1 MRLRLPFLA
10 AFRIGEIDAAC
21 RVRRCAAG
29 RDLDPCL
36 RRGDGGRGHTG
47 ILQACGRMRK
57 RRFSTSAQAGIQQAC
72 GRMPRTVWCNPMPS
86 WSSAIPGRRRRR
98 LKHVPVLRPL
108 LLLRLH
114 SPQIRGKTALHTQI
128 RSDASCGVYGRS
140 AIRVVPIFHG
150 YNSAQNR
157 AFWGLAGPE
166 TPHIAPDCFNNCF
179 VCKDIIH

>member
-1 MRLRLPFLA
+1 M
-10 AFRIGEIDAAC
+10 IDKNVFIAKKEWTGWTGWTGKHGQGFGAEHENKI
-21 RVRRCAAG
+21 
-29 RDLDPCL
+29 D
-36 RRGDGGRGHTG
+36 RRGCRSHTG
-47 ILQACGRMRK
+47 LG
-57 RRFSTSAQAGIQQAC
+57 
-72 GRMPRTVWCNPMPS
+72 CNPMPS

-114 SPQIRGKTALHTQI
+114 SPQIRGKTALPTQI

-140 AIRVVPIFHG
+140 AIRVFPIFHG

-166 TPHIAPDCFNNCF
+166 TPRIAPDFFNNCF
-179 VCKDIIH
+179 VCKDLIH

>member
-57 RRFSTSAQAGIQQAC
+57 RRFSTSAQAGIQQASGPLLAQGKRGQGSHRNPVGLRPHEETAFFNVC
-72 GRMPRTVWCNPMPS
+72 ASRNPAGLRADAAYGVVQPHAELELGDPRTPETALETRPRS
-86 WSSAIPGRRRRR
+86 SSSSAAPRVEPPNPG
-98 LKHVPVLRPL
+98 
-108 LLLRLH
+108 
-114 SPQIRGKTALHTQI
+114 
-128 RSDASCGVYGRS
+128 
-140 AIRVVPIFHG
+140 
-150 YNSAQNR
+150 
-157 AFWGLAGPE
+157 
-166 TPHIAPDCFNNCF
+166 
-179 VCKDIIH
+179 